1 MSSNFRVIDPQI
13 KAEAIDQVKNKGL
26 PVSQAA
32 VKYGVDPRT
41 IYGWLKKE
49 LAGADIE
56 RNLIL
61 ENNRLKKEIEQLY
74 NMLGR
79 ATVELKR
86 PKN

>member
-1 MSSNFRVIDPQI
+1 MGNFRTVDPDI
-13 KAEAIDQVKNKGL
+13 KAEALNNVRNNGMSVID
-26 PVSQAA
+26 AA
-32 VKYGVDPRT
+32 TKYGVTSRT

-49 LAGADIE
+49 VVGSD

>member
-1 MSSNFRVIDPQI
+1 MGNFRVIDPDI
-13 KAEAIDQVKNKGL
+13 KAEALNNVRNNGMS
-26 PVSQAA
+26 VSDAA
-32 VKYGVDPRT
+32 HKYGVTPRT

-49 LAGADIE
+49 VAGSD

>member
-1 MSSNFRVIDPQI
+1 MPGNFRVIDPEI
-13 KAEAIDQVKNKGL
+13 KAQALEDVRSNGL
-26 PVSQAA
+26 PVAEAA
-32 VKYGVDPRT
+32 RKYGVDQRT
-41 IYGWLKKE
+41 IYNWLRKNVK
-49 LAGADIE
+49 DSD

-74 NMLGR
+74 NLLGR

>member
-1 MSSNFRVIDPQI
+1 MGNFRIIDPNI
-13 KAEAIDQVKNKGL
+13 KAEILNNVRNNGMS
-26 PVSQAA
+26 VSEAA
-32 VKYGVDPRT
+32 TKYSITSRT

-49 LAGADIE
+49 VVGSD

>member
-1 MSSNFRVIDPQI
+1 MAGKFRVIDPQI
-13 KAEAIDQVKNKGL
+13 KADAIAEVKNQGM
-26 PVSQAA
+26 PVSEAA
-32 VKYGVDPRT
+32 TKYEVDPRT

-49 LAGADIE
+49 VDSSE

-74 NMLGR
+74 NLLGR

>member
-1 MSSNFRVIDPQI
+1 MGTFRVIDPSI
-13 KAEAIDQVKNKGL
+13 KASAIEDVRNNGI
-26 PVSQAA
+26 PVIQAA
-32 VKYGVDPRT
+32 KKHGVDPRT
-41 IYGWLKKE
+41 IYGWLKNGV
-49 LAGADIE
+49 ANSE

-61 ENNRLKKEIEQLY
+61 ENNRLKKENEQLY

>member
-1 MSSNFRVIDPQI
+1 MGTFRVIDPSI
-13 KAEAIDQVKNKGL
+13 KSAAINDVRNNGI

-32 VKYGVDPRT
+32 KKHGVDPRT

-49 LAGADIE
+49 VGNSE

-61 ENNRLKKEIEQLY
+61 ENNRLKKENEQLY

-79 ATVELKR
+79 ATMELKR
-86 PKN
+86 PKG

>member
-1 MSSNFRVIDPQI
+1 MSNFRVIDPEL
-13 KAEAIDQVKNKGL
+13 KARVVEEVRNNGT
-26 PVSQAA
+26 PVSEAA
-32 VKYGVDPRT
+32 AQHGLNPRT

-49 LAGADIE
+49 VGGSE

-61 ENNRLKKEIEQLY
+61 ENNRLKKENEQLY

>member
-1 MSSNFRVIDPQI
+1 MGNFRVIDPS
-13 KAEAIDQVKNKGL
+13 VKLEILDNIRNNGMK
-26 PVSQAA
+26 VSDAA
-32 VKYGVDPRT
+32 TKYGLTSRT

-49 LAGADIE
+49 VVGSD

>member
-1 MSSNFRVIDPQI
+1 MGKFRVIEPSI
-13 KAEAIDQVKNKGL
+13 KASALEDVRNNGM
-26 PVSQAA
+26 PVSEAA
-32 VKYGVDPRT
+32 RKHGVDPRT
-41 IYGWLKKE
+41 IYGWLKKDV
-49 LAGADIE
+49 GGSE

-61 ENNRLKKEIEQLY
+61 ENNRLKKENEQLY

>member
-1 MSSNFRVIDPQI
+1 MAGKFRVIDPQI
-13 KAEAIDQVKNKGL
+13 KADAIAEVKNQGM

-32 VKYGVDPRT
+32 IKYGVDPRT

-49 LAGADIE
+49 LAGADTE

-61 ENNRLKKEIEQLY
+61 ENNRLKKENEQLY

-86 PKN
+86 SKS

>member
-1 MSSNFRVIDPQI
+1 MPSNFRVIDPLV
-13 KAEAIDQVKNKGL
+13 KAEAIEQVKNRGM

-32 VKYGVDPRT
+32 IKYGVDPRT

-49 LAGADIE
+49 LAGADSE

>member
-1 MSSNFRVIDPQI
+1 MGNFRVIDPSVKLEI
-13 KAEAIDQVKNKGL
+13 LDSVRNDGMKVSDAAI
-26 PVSQAA
+26 
-32 VKYGVDPRT
+32 KYGVTSRT

-49 LAGADIE
+49 IVGSD

-61 ENNRLKKEIEQLY
+61 ENNRLKKENEQLY

-79 ATVELKR
+79 ATAELKR

>member
-1 MSSNFRVIDPQI
+1 MGTFRFIEPSV
-13 KAEAIDQVKNKGL
+13 KASAISDVRNNGM
-26 PVSQAA
+26 PVSEAA
-32 VKYGVDPRT
+32 RKYGVDPRT

-49 LAGADIE
+49 IGNSD

-61 ENNRLKKEIEQLY
+61 ENNRLKKENEQLY
-74 NMLGR
+74 NLLGR

>member
-1 MSSNFRVIDPQI
+1 MGTYRVIDPQI
-13 KAEAIDQVKNKGL
+13 KAQTLEDVRNNGIA
-26 PVSQAA
+26 VSTVAT
-32 VKYGVDPRT
+32 KYGVDPRT

-49 LAGADIE
+49 VVGSD

>member
-1 MSSNFRVIDPQI
+1 MSNFRVIDPDVKEQ
-13 KAEAIDQVKNKGL
+13 AIEDVRNKGL
-26 PVSQAA
+26 TVKEAA
-32 VKYGVDPRT
+32 AKYGVDPRT
-41 IYGWLKKE
+41 IYGWLQKNVVN
-49 LAGADIE
+49 GE

-74 NMLGR
+74 NLLGR

>member
-1 MSSNFRVIDPQI
+1 MGNFRTIDPDI
-13 KAEAIDQVKNKGL
+13 KAEALNNVRNNGMS
-26 PVSQAA
+26 VSDAA
-32 VKYGVDPRT
+32 FKYGVTSRT

-49 LAGADIE
+49 VVGSD